1 MSAAPT
7 LVNIPTG
14 RAQQVLCLQA
24 FRAEVWA
31 GLYPD
36 HLHRTPSSIGVDM
49 RRRVRMRGQM
59 LVVGAL
65 AAPLNAR
72 TAHRV
77 QRWCAG
83 HGIPVQHDGG
93 AA

>member
-1 MSAAPT
+1 MNAAPA

-36 HLHRTPSSIGVDM
+36 HLHRTPSGIGVDM
-49 RRRVRMRGQM
+49 RRRVRMRGHT

-65 AAPLNAR
+65 AQPLNAR
-72 TAHRV
+72 TTARV
-77 QRWCAG
+77 HRWCAA
-83 HGIPVQHDGG
+83 HAIPVVQEG
-93 AA
+93 AAA

>member
-1 MSAAPT
+1 MSAPA

-36 HLHRTPSSIGVDM
+36 TLHRTPSGIGVDM
-49 RRRVRMRGQM
+49 RRRVRLHGRT

-65 AAPLNAR
+65 ATPLNAR

-77 QRWCAG
+77 RRWCAAL
-83 HGIPVQHDGG
+83 GIPVQQEG
-93 AA
+93 AAT